1 MIADKNQWRIRWALA
16 LAGLAMVA
24 GCTSTSST
32 GQQPLLP
39 ATVSVAAVPAALSVV
54 CGHSIL
60 DSPFSY
66 DGAAGAYRSGTPG
79 LPTYGTAGSD
89 FPSATSG
96 DVLATGAKSYPA
108 YQLAPNTVYYLLPGT
123 HLGAFQADE
132 QDAFV
137 GGLAHGVATTV
148 TGDYSGLQT
157 AFDSNYSNGNTPGVT
172 IEYLT
177 IEKFQP
183 ASDAAAIN
191 QSSNTGWTLRHDTI
205 TLNVPGA
212 GVIAGAENT
221 LQDNCMTLN
230 GQYGFQS
237 SDTGTWGR
245 DSLTGGPYDVTV
257 EGNEISYND
266 TCDFEGLLSNPA
278 VGWSNHDPVPVRY
291 RNAHCGTV
299 TGDGNQGGFKLWE
312 TNGVTVKDN
321 DIHNNWGPGAW
332 VDTDNANTTF
342 TGNHFTANDAEGI
355 IEEISYNFA
364 ITGNYFTDNGWPIGL
379 DNSKFPT
386 PAIYVSES
394 GSVAGQGGVPACGE
408 PSCSGQPAYRGQSVI
423 SGNTLVNNGGGV
435 FLWQNSDRHCSSGL
449 DHACTLVDK
458 GTYTIASCHANLPT
472 ARLSTASFVG
482 QVTGSPARDWWD
494 GCLWKTA
501 NVHVTGNTIDF
512 QPADVPGCVPSA
524 WPDCGANGMF
534 SEYSVSAP
542 YTSPGGWAIASQ
554 LTFYQGDIWSDNVYN
569 GPSAFYAWNQG
580 NNDNPVSWADWTGSV
595 ASGDKCDS
603 SGEHDSGACTGP
615 FGQDAGSTY
624 HA

>member
-1 MIADKNQWRIRWALA
+1 VPSGTA
-16 LAGLAMVA
+16 
-24 GCTSTSST
+24 S
-32 GQQPLLP
+32 
-39 ATVSVAAVPAALSVV
+39 AAAAPAAPTAV
-54 CGHSIL
+54 CGHSVL
-60 DSPFSY
+60 DSPFGY
-66 DGAAGAYRSGTPG
+66 DGTAGAYRSGAPG
-79 LPTYGTAGSD
+79 LPTYGTPDSD

-96 DVLATGAKSYPA
+96 EVLATGTKSYAA
-108 YQLAPNTVYYLLPGT
+108 YQLAPDTVYFLLPGT
-123 HLGAFQADE
+123 HVGAFQAV
-132 QDAFV
+132 QGDAFV
-137 GGLAHGVATTV
+137 GGLAHGVASTV

-157 AFDSNYSNGNTPGVT
+157 AFDSNYSSGNTPDVT
-172 IEYLT
+172 IEYLR

-183 ASDAAAIN
+183 AGDGAAIN
-191 QSSNTGWTLRHDTI
+191 ESSNTDWTLRYDTI

-245 DSLTGGPYDVTV
+245 DSLTGGPYDVTID
-257 EGNEISYND
+257 GNEISYND

-278 VGWSNHDPVPVRY
+278 AGWSNHDPVPAQY
-291 RNAHCGTV
+291 RNSHCGTV
-299 TGDGNQGGFKLWE
+299 AGDGNQGGFKLWE
-312 TNGVTVKDN
+312 TNGTTVKDN

-342 TGNHFTANDAEGI
+342 TGNHFTSNDAEGI
-355 IEEISYNFA
+355 VEEISYNFA

-394 GSVAGQGGVPACGE
+394 GSVAGPGGVPACGE
-408 PSCSGQPAYRGQSVI
+408 PSCARQAAYPSQSVI

-435 FLWQNSDRHCSSGL
+435 FLWQNSDRHCSGGF
-449 DHACTLVDK
+449 DHACTLVD
-458 GTYTIASCHANLPT
+458 GGAYTIASCQANLST
-472 ARLSTASFVG
+472 ARLNVGSFAG

-501 NVHVTGNTIDF
+501 NVHVTGNTFDF
-512 QPADVPGCVPSA
+512 QSPAVPGCLSSV
-524 WPDCGANGMF
+524 WPDCGANGIF

-554 LTFYQGDIWSDNVYN
+554 LTFYQGNTWADNVYN
-569 GPSAFYAWNQG
+569 GPSTFYVWNQG

-595 ASGDKCDS
+595 TSGDKCDS
-603 SGEHDSGACTGP
+603 SGEHESGGCTGP
-615 FGQDAGSTY
+615 FGQDTVSTY
-624 HA
+624 HP